1 MMDEH
6 SRLSIDL
13 LILVDRFYN
22 AAVKENPRD
31 IISFAA
37 NYFNALNTNEKQS
50 DIFDLTSYDIS
61 AIHPLIRNLAT
72 STHTEGPDLIGSRP
86 HVFKTTSAPQ
96 EWKAPMLRTA
106 SANSCSNASDP
117 QIFVTVSDHFKESDS
132 QFSAACGDVPEVFTE
147 DCEER
152 LDILVFDFSLHSSVF
167 THHQVTINCMNSFAI
182 AAESYDPE
190 IEGPMETA
198 FHPKS
203 TEQLQRLRSVVKPIF
218 IFRSLDD
225 AQLAKVLDA
234 MQEKPVYNGQ
244 TIIRQGEDGEYFYVI
259 ESGTYDIFVNNEPA
273 GSYNGTGSFGE
284 LALMYNTPRAATIT
298 CRQDGVLWTVDRYT
312 FRRIVLQ
319 QAFRKRQMYETWL
332 ASVPLLSNLS
342 AYERTNLA
350 DALVSETYE
359 DGSWIIRQ
367 GTDLEFVCKRST
379 CSSPIMIGEEV
390 VLNTLKKGDYFG
402 ALDVCSFE
410 RLMGP
415 CLDVMRREVSNYRTQ
430 LVKILGEAC
439 LNTFPALVHHSETGI
454 IEENSSVVHTDK

>member
-1 MMDEH
+1 
-6 SRLSIDL
+6 L
-13 LILVDRFYN
+13 N
-22 AAVKENPRD
+22 A
-31 IISFAA
+31 
-37 NYFNALNTNEKQS
+37 NEKTS

-61 AIHPLIRNLAT
+61 AIHPSIRNLAT
-72 STHTEGPDLIGSRP
+72 STHGEGSDLIGSRSQ
-86 HVFKTTSAPQ
+86 VFKTTSVPH
-96 EWKAPMLRTA
+96 EWKAPMLRT
-106 SANSCSNASDP
+106 SSGNTCPNVSDP
-117 QIFVTVSDHFKESDS
+117 QIFLTVSDNVRESDS
-132 QFSAACGDVPEVFTE
+132 HFTAPYGDVPEVFTE
-147 DCEER
+147 DCE
-152 LDILVFDFSLHSSVF
+152 DVFASGGQRSNLLAVNASCTLSSSRRQSV
-167 THHQVTINCMNSFAI
+167 

-190 IEGPMETA
+190 TESPMETA
-198 FHPKS
+198 VHPKS
-203 TEQLQRLRSVVKPIF
+203 SEQLQRLRSVVKPIF

-259 ESGTYDIFVNNEPA
+259 ESGTYEIFVNNEPA

-284 LALMYNTPRAATIT
+284 LALMYNTPRAATII
-298 CRQDGVLWTVDRYT
+298 CRQDGVLWTVDRST

-350 DALVSETYE
+350 DALVSETYA

-367 GTDLEFVCKRST
+367 GEQ
-379 CSSPIMIGEEV
+379 GEQMYFIEEGAVQISAKNTLGQEV

-402 ALDVCSFE
+402 ELALILHEPRQASAKAVGRTKLAALDVCSFE

-415 CLDVMRREVSNYRTQ
+415 CLDVMSREVSNYRAQ

-454 IEENSSVVHTDK
+454 TEETSSMAHPNK

>member
-1 MMDEH
+1 MG
-6 SRLSIDL
+6 
-13 LILVDRFYN
+13 F
-22 AAVKENPRD
+22 KNP
-31 IISFAA
+31 
-37 NYFNALNTNEKQS
+37 NT
-50 DIFDLTSYDIS
+50 
-61 AIHPLIRNLAT
+61 
-72 STHTEGPDLIGSRP
+72 P
-86 HVFKTTSAPQ
+86 HQKV
-96 EWKAPMLRTA
+96 
-106 SANSCSNASDP
+106 
-117 QIFVTVSDHFKESDS
+117 
-132 QFSAACGDVPEVFTE
+132 
-147 DCEER
+147 
-152 LDILVFDFSLHSSVF
+152 
-167 THHQVTINCMNSFAI
+167 

-198 FHPKS
+198 IHPKS

-284 LALMYNTPRAATIT
+284 LALMYNTPRAATII

-332 ASVPLLSNLS
+332 ASVPLLGNLS

-367 GTDLEFVCKRST
+367 GEQGEQMYFIEEGVVQISAKNT
-379 CSSPIMIGEEV
+379 IGEEV

-402 ALDVCSFE
+402 ELALILHEPRQASAKAIGRTKLAALDVCSFE

-430 LVKILGEAC
+430 LIKILGEAC
-439 LNTFPALVHHSETGI
+439 LNTFPALVHQSETGI
-454 IEENSSVVHTDK
+454 IEETSSVVHTDK